1 MNYTVYIHIT
11 PNNKYYV
18 GITSKDV
25 NIRWRNGSGYS
36 NNSHFFNAINKY
48 GWENIEHKIIAE
60 QLTKEVACE
69 LEIKLIK
76 KFHSNDRR
84 FGYNNSMGGEINKG
98 WKLTKEQ
105 RKNVSKGHKGIEF
118 SDERKNSIS
127 NSLTGRKLSD
137 AHRYNISQGHKGIKF
152 TEEHKLNMGVKIK
165 QFDKNNQLIKVW
177 DKIKDAENE
186 LHISNIIAVCKGR
199 RKTAGGF
206 IWEYVNNEEVA

>member
-152 TEEHKLNMGVKIK
+152 TEEHKSSRSGCWGFMFL
-165 QFDKNNQLIKVW
+165 
-177 DKIKDAENE
+177 
-186 LHISNIIAVCKGR
+186 VC
-199 RKTAGGF
+199 
-206 IWEYVNNEEVA
+206 